1 MKNKVCIGIVG
12 AGYASILHCEG
23 YQRVHGAE
31 IILKTISDVSEERA
45 KQIKNKFNFI
55 TYTTDYEEMLKDD
68 EIDVIDICTPP
79 MLHKE
84 MIIKA
89 LKAGKHVICEKPLLG
104 YFGKEG
110 DIAPIGRNVSKEKM
124 YQTVLEELNEL
135 EEIVKASDKNLMYA
149 ENFVYAPNIQK
160 ALEIMKAKNSK
171 LLFLKGEESLRGSS
185 SSTAGEW
192 AGTGGGSLM
201 RVGCHPL
208 TGILYLK
215 EEEAKYR
222 NTTIEIESVTAD
234 VGQITSRVNSEE
246 LKYHTIKTN
255 DVEDFANIT
264 ITFTDGSKAIVMA
277 SDTVLGGTKNYI
289 EIYTNNT
296 SFICNLTPIDTLN
309 VYMLDDNGMENIKFS
324 EMLPTAI
331 GWNKAFVSDEV
342 IRGYT
347 DELQDFI
354 NAIVEKRQAYSNF
367 KIAADTIRVIY
378 AAYVSAETG
387 KKYIFN

>member
-185 SSTAGEW
+185 SSAAGEW

-277 SDTVLGGTKNYI
+277 SDTVL
-289 EIYTNNT
+289 
-296 SFICNLTPIDTLN
+296 
-309 VYMLDDNGMENIKFS
+309 DDNGMENIKFS

>member
-1 MKNKVCIGIVG
+1 MKKVCIGIVG

-23 YQRVHGAE
+23 YKRVYGAE
-31 IILKTISDVSEERA
+31 IILKTISDISEEKA
-45 KQIKNKFNFI
+45 KQMQEKYNFL
-55 TYTTDYEEMLKDD
+55 TYTTNYEEMLKDD

-79 MLHKE
+79 ILHKE

-89 LKAGKHVICEKPLLG
+89 IKAGKHVICEKPLLG

-110 DIAPIGRNVSKEKM
+110 DIAPIGKNVPKEEM
-124 YQTVLEELNEL
+124 YKFILKELDEL
-135 EEIVKASDKNLMYA
+135 EKVIKENNKFLMYA
-149 ENFVYAPNIQK
+149 ENFVYAPNIRK
-160 ALEIMKAKNSK
+160 SIEIMKAKNSK
-171 LLFLKGEESLRGSS
+171 ILFLKGEESLRGSS
-185 SSTAGEW
+185 SSSAGNW

-208 TGILYLK
+208 TAILYLK
-215 EEEAKYR
+215 EEEAKYK

-234 VGQITSRVNSEE
+234 VGQITSNITPNE
-246 LKYHTIKTN
+246 LKYHTVKVN
-255 DVEDFANIT
+255 DVEDFANVT
-264 ITFTDGSKAIVMA
+264 ISFSDGSKAIVMA

-289 EIYTNNT
+289 EIYTNNS

-342 IRGYT
+342 IRGYA

-354 NAIVEKRQAYSNF
+354 NAIVEKREAYSSF
-367 KIAADTIRVIY
+367 KIAADTVKVIY

-387 KKYIFN
+387 KKFIF

>member
-1 MKNKVCIGIVG
+1 M
-12 AGYASILHCEG
+12 
-23 YQRVHGAE
+23 
-31 IILKTISDVSEERA
+31 
-45 KQIKNKFNFI
+45 
-55 TYTTDYEEMLKDD
+55 
-68 EIDVIDICTPP
+68 
-79 MLHKE
+79 
-84 MIIKA
+84 
-89 LKAGKHVICEKPLLG
+89 
-104 YFGKEG
+104 
-110 DIAPIGRNVSKEKM
+110 
-124 YQTVLEELNEL
+124 
-135 EEIVKASDKNLMYA
+135 
-149 ENFVYAPNIQK
+149 
-160 ALEIMKAKNSK
+160 
-171 LLFLKGEESLRGSS
+171 
-185 SSTAGEW
+185 
-192 AGTGGGSLM
+192 
-201 RVGCHPL
+201 GCHPL